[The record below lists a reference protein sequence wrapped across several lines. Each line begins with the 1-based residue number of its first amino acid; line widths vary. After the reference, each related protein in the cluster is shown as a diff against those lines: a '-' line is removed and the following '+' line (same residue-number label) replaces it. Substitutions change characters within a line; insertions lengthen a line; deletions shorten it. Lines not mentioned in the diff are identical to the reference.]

1 MEPGIHGRRPPGGDP
16 SGLRRPDRAE
26 PREEPESVIRT
37 SIRTFGEVLIT
48 LGLVLLLFAAY
59 EVYGKAYQVSAA
71 QNRLNSDLNR
81 QWAAAAAPPA
91 KAKTSAVDTRLP
103 GQAIARLYIPKLD
116 KKWVVVQ
123 GVTPKDIK
131 LAPGHYEDSQLP
143 GQVGNFAVAGH
154 RTPSIFWDLDQLQTG
169 DTIVVETQTDWYV
182 YAVVKNFITKPT
194 NVSVVST
201 NPEHPGQ
208 PAVDRMLTLTTCN
221 PKWDNYQRMIIWAQQ
236 ARTQP
241 RSAGTPAEVT

>member
-1 MEPGIHGRRPPGGDP
+1 M
-16 SGLRRPDRAE
+16 
-26 PREEPESVIRT
+26 
-37 SIRTFGEVLIT
+37 
-48 LGLVLLLFAAY
+48 
-59 EVYGKAYQVSAA
+59 
-71 QNRLNSDLNR
+71 
-81 QWAAAAAPPA
+81 
-91 KAKTSAVDTRLP
+91 VDNTLP

-154 RTPSIFWDLDQLQTG
+154 RMPSIFWDLDRLQTG

-194 NVSVVST
+194 NVSVVGT

-208 PAVDRMLTLTTCN
+208 PAAARMLTLTTCN
-221 PKWDNYQRMIIWAQQ
+221 PKWDNYQRMIVWAQQ
-236 ARTQP
+236 TRTQP
-241 RSAGTPAEVT
+241 QSAGTPAEVT